1 MLPVGEERPM
11 RILLTIIAALLGLWI
26 AFQIAAFVM
35 SWVLLREVQQDQQDA
50 VRRIEKE
57 MRR

>member
-1 MLPVGEERPM
+1 M

-26 AFQIAAFVM
+26 AFQIAAFVI